1 MVPGMRWTGALAMVT
16 LSAGIALGV
25 AASAT
30 AQVSLSRGTSGAL
43 RLAPGR
49 LSDNGAYKAATSG
62 VYGKPVGNLQP
73 RPLDKRAIRR
83 ARYSRYLQGGA
94 VPTPH
99 PSTYDPLIRE
109 ISGRHRVEYALVKAV
124 IKTESN
130 FNPRAVSP
138 KGARGLMQLMPATA
152 RLHNVRNMF
161 SPRDNIEGGVKHL
174 RMLLDYYR
182 GNVSLALA
190 AYNAGIGAVDRYG
203 RRVPPYRETR
213 EYVPRVLLHRLS
225 YSREKPVQG

>member
-1 MVPGMRWTGALAMVT
+1 LAIG
-16 LSAGIALGV
+16 LAAGIVWGV
-25 AASAT
+25 AAPAL
-30 AQVSLSRGTSGAL
+30 AQVSLSRSGSGAL
-43 RLAPGR
+43 RLAGPQR
-49 LSDNGAYKAATSG
+49 PSDDGAYKAATSG
-62 VYGKPVGNLQP
+62 VYGLPVGNLRP
-73 RPLDKRAIRR
+73 RPADKHALRR
-83 ARYSRYLQGGA
+83 SRYRQYRAGI
-94 VPTPH
+94 PTPH
-99 PSTYDPLIRE
+99 PSTFDPLIRE

-138 KGARGLMQLMPATA
+138 KGASGLMQLMPATA

-174 RMLLDYYR
+174 RMLLDYYS

-190 AYNAGIGAVDRYG
+190 AYNAGIGAVDRHG

-225 YSREKPVQG
+225 YQRERPVEG

>member
-1 MVPGMRWTGALAMVT
+1 MVT

-30 AQVSLSRGTSGAL
+30 AQVSLSRSNTGAL
-43 RLAPGR
+43 RLAGPGG

-62 VYGKPVGNLQP
+62 VYGKPVGGLRP

-83 ARYSRYLQGGA
+83 ARYSRYHQGA

-138 KGARGLMQLMPATA
+138 KGASGLMQLMPATA

-190 AYNAGIGAVDRYG
+190 AYNAGIGAVDRHG

-225 YSREKPVQG
+225 FSREPTQG

>member
-1 MVPGMRWTGALAMVT
+1 MRWTGALAVA

-25 AASAT
+25 AVPAS
-30 AQVSLSRGTSGAL
+30 AQVSLSRDGSGAL
-43 RLAPGR
+43 RLAGPPR
-49 LSDNGAYKAATSG
+49 PKDDGAYKAATTG
-62 VYGKPVGNLQP
+62 VYRTTLDDFRP
-73 RPLDKRAIRR
+73 RLADARAVRR
-83 ARYSRYLQGGA
+83 SRYTRYTGD
-94 VPTPH
+94 VPSPV
-99 PSTYDPLIRE
+99 PSSYDQLIRE

-174 RMLLDYYR
+174 RMLLDYYS

-225 YSREKPVQG
+225 YQREKPVQG

>member
-1 MVPGMRWTGALAMVT
+1 MRWSRAQAIG
-16 LSAGIALGV
+16 LSAGLALSV
-25 AASAT
+25 AAPAA
-30 AQVSLSRGTSGAL
+30 AQVSLARDGSGAL
-43 RLAPGR
+43 RLAGPPR
-49 LSDNGAYKAATSG
+49 PKDDGAYKAATTG
-62 VYGKPVGNLQP
+62 VYRTTLGDLRP
-73 RPLDKRAIRR
+73 RVVDARAVRR
-83 ARYSRYLQGGA
+83 SRYSRYSRT
-94 VPTPH
+94 VPSPH
-99 PSTYDPLIRE
+99 PSSYDQLIRE

-152 RLHNVRNMF
+152 RLHNVHNTF

-174 RMLLDYYR
+174 RMLLDYYS

-190 AYNAGIGAVDRYG
+190 AYNAGIRAVDRYG
-203 RRVPPYRETR
+203 RRVPPYPETR

-225 YSREKPVQG
+225 YQREPVQG